1 MTLFVIFLLVSVSR
15 FCGDLFSP
23 PEIIYQAWVMVM
35 EKSEKCCGT
44 CFVFGA
50 RRWQTFLFIEWRNE
64 LTSFCFE
71 RFLTSDCL
79 HNELQSWKTC
89 AENCRSQNS
98 FSMILQSTKLV
109 FWANIDSNFFFM
121 NQTRTTETW
130 KDKFHRKFALSIDT
144 FNWLCGQLLFVT
156 A

>member
-23 PEIIYQAWVMVM
+23 PKILYQTWVM
-35 EKSEKCCGT
+35 EKSEKCWGT

-64 LTSFCFE
+64 LAGFCFE
-71 RFLTSDCL
+71 RFLTS
-79 HNELQSWKTC
+79 NWQWTSIIKTC

-98 FSMILQSTKLV
+98 SAMLLQRHKL
-109 FWANIDSNFFFM
+109 FFRANIDSNFFM

-130 KDKFHRKFALSIDT
+130 KDKFHRKFALPIDT